1 MQPYVLIQ
9 DLARE
14 TPEIPGDSILSR
26 TYFEDDQMKAILFAF
41 APGQELSEHTASHP
55 AILHFLRGEADLTDL
70 ASMLVEFRTLAGS
83 SVTASRAISIERTI
97 ETVVGN
103 YLADLLEKQ
112 SEHEAG

>member
-1 MQPYVLIQ
+1 MQPYLLIQ

-55 AILHFLRGEADLTDL
+55 AILHFLRGEADLTL
-70 ASMLVEFRTLAGS
+70 GGEAHTAGPGTWVHMQSKLTHSIRARTPVQML
-83 SVTASRAISIERTI
+83 
-97 ETVVGN
+97 
-103 YLADLLEKQ
+103 LLLFK
-112 SEHEAG
+112 